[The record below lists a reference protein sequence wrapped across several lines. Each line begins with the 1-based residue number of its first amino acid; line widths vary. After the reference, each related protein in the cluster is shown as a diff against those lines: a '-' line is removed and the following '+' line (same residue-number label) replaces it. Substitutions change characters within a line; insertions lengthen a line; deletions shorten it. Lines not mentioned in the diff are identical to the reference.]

1 MLLNKYTKIIGELN
15 MLQDN
20 LILEHYGLNELNFDT
35 IKSYRDRFAEVKPAH
50 PWNALE
56 TKEFLYK
63 VGAWGKVRDTHKE
76 GVTLAGLLLFS
87 EERIITEVL
96 PQYFLEYRE
105 SKGNEEWTERFTSQD
120 GTWSGNIFDF
130 YFHIHEVVL
139 NSEHQPSIASSLT
152 EVLINMLIHAD
163 YNGEGGVILEK
174 QPSHY
179 VFSNPGLLLV
189 PTDSVFSTTVSQ
201 LRNPNIVKLFSL
213 LGLCERAGSGLKK
226 VKQNWSLHHYKTPAI
241 DQDVSMHR
249 TVVTLSLSTQ
259 ERQASS
265 SEKDIY
271 NTSITDSGN
280 NFKDVEKYQNTP
292 ENDVEIDSYNK
303 NGYSYNKELIE
314 EFKSYNNDVNSYDK
328 EDNCYSNDV
337 NLYNNDVNS
346 CNNNLNSYNNKQ
358 RENSSTLVNAENIDT
373 KLWDIAALA
382 REKKRLSPNQM
393 EHIILELCKE
403 KPLMLK
409 EFAYLLERTPDG
421 VRNNYLTKLLR
432 KGQLQLK
439 YPNQPNHP
447 KQAYLFHKKDIEK

>member
-1 MLLNKYTKIIGELN
+1 

-105 SKGNEEWTERFTSQD
+105 SKGDEEWTERFTSQD

-130 YFHIHEVVL
+130 YFHIHEIVR
-139 NSEHQPSIASSLT
+139 NNEPQPLIASSLT
-152 EVLINMLIHAD
+152 EALINMLIHAD

-189 PTDSVFSTTVSQ
+189 PTDSVFSNIVSQ

-213 LGLCERAGSGLKK
+213 LGLCERSGSGLKK
-226 VKQNWSLHHYKTPAI
+226 
-241 DQDVSMHR
+241 
-249 TVVTLSLSTQ
+249 
-259 ERQASS
+259 
-265 SEKDIY
+265 
-271 NTSITDSGN
+271 
-280 NFKDVEKYQNTP
+280 
-292 ENDVEIDSYNK
+292 
-303 NGYSYNKELIE
+303 
-314 EFKSYNNDVNSYDK
+314 
-328 EDNCYSNDV
+328 
-337 NLYNNDVNS
+337 
-346 CNNNLNSYNNKQ
+346 
-358 RENSSTLVNAENIDT
+358 
-373 KLWDIAALA
+373 
-382 REKKRLSPNQM
+382 
-393 EHIILELCKE
+393 
-403 KPLMLK
+403 
-409 EFAYLLERTPDG
+409 
-421 VRNNYLTKLLR
+421 
-432 KGQLQLK
+432 
-439 YPNQPNHP
+439 
-447 KQAYLFHKKDIEK
+447 

>member
-1 MLLNKYTKIIGELN
+1 

-35 IKSYRDRFAEVKPAH
+35 IKSYRDRFAKVKPAH

-314 EFKSYNNDVNSYDK
+314 EFKSYNNDVNSYNK
-328 EDNCYSNDV
+328 EDNYYSNDV

>member
-35 IKSYRDRFAEVKPAH
+35 IKSYRDRFAKVKPAH

-314 EFKSYNNDVNSYDK
+314 EFKSYNNDVNSYNK
-328 EDNCYSNDV
+328 EDNYYSNDV

>member
-1 MLLNKYTKIIGELN
+1 

-130 YFHIHEVVL
+130 YFHIHEIVR
-139 NSEHQPSIASSLT
+139 NSEPQPSIASSLT

-189 PTDSVFSTTVSQ
+189 PTDSVFSNTVSQ

-213 LGLCERAGSGLKK
+213 LGLCERSGSGLKK

-259 ERQASS
+259 ERQVSS
-265 SEKDIY
+265 SEKDTY
-271 NTSITDSGN
+271 NTSITDLGN

-303 NGYSYNKELIE
+303 NRYSYNKELIE
-314 EFKSYNNDVNSYDK
+314 ELKSYNNNVNSLNK
-328 EDNCYSNDV
+328 EDNYYNNES
-337 NLYNNDVNS
+337 NLYNNNVNSYNKNHNS
-346 CNNNLNSYNNKQ
+346 CNNEQ
-358 RENSSTLVNAENIDT
+358 EEDSSNLVNVENIDT
-373 KLWDIAALA
+373 KLWGIAALA

-447 KQAYLFHKKDIEK
+447 KQAYLFNKKDIEK

>member
-35 IKSYRDRFAEVKPAH
+35 IKSYRDRFAKVKPAH

-139 NSEHQPSIASSLT
+139 SSEHQPSIASSLT

-314 EFKSYNNDVNSYDK
+314 EFKSYNNDVNSYNK
-328 EDNCYSNDV
+328 EDNYYSNDV

>member
-1 MLLNKYTKIIGELN
+1 

-130 YFHIHEVVL
+130 YFHIYEIVR
-139 NSEHQPSIASSLT
+139 NSEPQPSIASSLT

-189 PTDSVFSTTVSQ
+189 STDSVFSNTVSQ

-213 LGLCERAGSGLKK
+213 LGLCERSGSGLKK

-259 ERQASS
+259 ERQVSS
-265 SEKDIY
+265 SGKDTY

-292 ENDVEIDSYNK
+292 KNNVEIDSCNK
-303 NGYSYNKELIE
+303 NKYSYNKRLIE
-314 EFKSYNNDVNSYDK
+314 EFKSYNNDVNSFNK
-328 EDNCYSNDV
+328 EDNYYNNES

-346 CNNNLNSYNNKQ
+346 YNNNHDSYNNEQEKD
-358 RENSSTLVNAENIDT
+358 SSNLVNVENVDT

-382 REKKRLSPNQM
+382 REKKRLSPNEM

-447 KQAYLFHKKDIEK
+447 KQAYLFNKKDIEK

>member
-249 TVVTLSLSTQ
+249 TVVMLSLSTQ
-259 ERQASS
+259 ERQVSS
-265 SEKDIY
+265 SEKDTY
-271 NTSITDSGN
+271 NTSIDDSGN

-314 EFKSYNNDVNSYDK
+314 EFKSYNNDVNSYNK
-328 EDNCYSNDV
+328 EDNYYSNDV
-337 NLYNNDVNS
+337 DLYNNDVNS

>member
-1 MLLNKYTKIIGELN
+1 

-130 YFHIHEVVL
+130 YFHIHEIVL
-139 NSEHQPSIASSLT
+139 NSEPQPSIASSLT

-189 PTDSVFSTTVSQ
+189 PTDSVFSNTVSQ

-213 LGLCERAGSGLKK
+213 LGLCERSGSGLKK

-259 ERQASS
+259 ERQVSS
-265 SEKDIY
+265 SEKDTY

-292 ENDVEIDSYNK
+292 ENDVEINSYNK
-303 NGYSYNKELIE
+303 NRYSYNKELIE
-314 EFKSYNNDVNSYDK
+314 ELKSYNNNVNSLNK
-328 EDNCYSNDV
+328 EDNYYNNES

-346 CNNNLNSYNNKQ
+346 YNKNHNSCNNEQ
-358 RENSSTLVNAENIDT
+358 EEDSSNLVNVENIDT
-373 KLWDIAALA
+373 KLWGIAALA

-447 KQAYLFHKKDIEK
+447 KQAYLFNKKDIEK

>member
-1 MLLNKYTKIIGELN
+1 

-259 ERQASS
+259 ERQVSS

-314 EFKSYNNDVNSYDK
+314 EFKSYNNDVNSYNK
-328 EDNCYSNDV
+328 EDNYYSNDV

>member
-1 MLLNKYTKIIGELN
+1 

-130 YFHIHEVVL
+130 YFHIHEIVR
-139 NSEHQPSIASSLT
+139 NNEPQPSIASSLT

-174 QPSHY
+174 QPTYY
-179 VFSNPGLLLV
+179 VFSNPGLLLA
-189 PTDSVFSTTVSQ
+189 PSDSVFSHTVSQ

-213 LGLCERAGSGLKK
+213 LGLCERSGSGLKK
-226 VKQNWSLHHYKTPAI
+226 VKQNWSLHHYKMPAI
-241 DQDVSMHR
+241 DQDISMHR
-249 TVVTLSLSTQ
+249 TVVTLSLSAQ
-259 ERQASS
+259 ERQESS
-265 SEKDIY
+265 SEKD
-271 NTSITDSGN
+271 THSTPITESGN
-280 NFKDVEKYQNTP
+280 NFKGVEKYQNTLK
-292 ENDVEIDSYNK
+292 NNVETDSYNNNINSYNK
-303 NGYSYNKELIE
+303 YLIEEFNSYNNDNNSYSKGDNYSNSESYSSNKEINSYNKEPE
-314 EFKSYNNDVNSYDK
+314 DDFSNSVNV
-328 EDNCYSNDV
+328 ED
-337 NLYNNDVNS
+337 
-346 CNNNLNSYNNKQ
+346 
-358 RENSSTLVNAENIDT
+358 IDT

-447 KQAYLFHKKDIEK
+447 KQAYLFNKKDIEK

>member
-1 MLLNKYTKIIGELN
+1 

-105 SKGNEEWTERFTSQD
+105 SKGDEEWTERFTSQD

-130 YFHIHEVVL
+130 YFHIHEIVR
-139 NSEHQPSIASSLT
+139 NNEPQPLIASSLT
-152 EVLINMLIHAD
+152 EALINMLIHAD

-189 PTDSVFSTTVSQ
+189 PTDSVFSNTVSQ

-213 LGLCERAGSGLKK
+213 LGLCERSGSGLKK
-226 VKQNWSLHHYKTPAI
+226 VKQNWSLHHYKKPSI

-249 TVVTLSLSTQ
+249 TVVKLSMSTQ
-259 ERQASS
+259 ERQVSS
-265 SEKDIY
+265 SEKDTY
-271 NTSITDSGN
+271 RTSVTDSGN
-280 NFKDVEKYQNTP
+280 NFKSVEKYQNLP
-292 ENDVEIDSYNK
+292 ENNVENDSYNK
-303 NGYSYNKELIE
+303 NGNSYNKDLLE
-314 EFKSYNNDVNSYDK
+314 E
-328 EDNCYSNDV
+328 
-337 NLYNNDVNS
+337 
-346 CNNNLNSYNNKQ
+346 LNSYNNDISSYNKE
-358 RENSSTLVNAENIDT
+358 ENYYNSEFNSYNKDVNSYNSHQSSYNKESEDGSSNSVNGEDIDT

-447 KQAYLFHKKDIEK
+447 KQAYLFHKKDTGK

>member
-1 MLLNKYTKIIGELN
+1 

-130 YFHIHEVVL
+130 YFHIHEIVR
-139 NSEHQPSIASSLT
+139 NSEPQPSIASSLT

-174 QPSHY
+174 QPSYY

-189 PTDSVFSTTVSQ
+189 PSDSVFSNTVSQ

-213 LGLCERAGSGLKK
+213 LGLCERSGSGLKK

-241 DQDVSMHR
+241 DQDASMHR

-259 ERQASS
+259 ERQVSS
-265 SEKDIY
+265 SEKDTY
-271 NTSITDSGN
+271 NTSITGSGN
-280 NFKDVEKYQNTP
+280 NFKGVEKYQNTP
-292 ENDVEIDSYNK
+292 KNNVEINSYNK
-303 NGYSYNKELIE
+303 NDNSYNKGDEELIEELESYNNDENSCNKGENCYNSGYNPYNKEVDSYNNIYNSYNKEPKDDL
-314 EFKSYNNDVNSYDK
+314 SNSVNV
-328 EDNCYSNDV
+328 ED
-337 NLYNNDVNS
+337 
-346 CNNNLNSYNNKQ
+346 
-358 RENSSTLVNAENIDT
+358 IDT

-447 KQAYLFHKKDIEK
+447 KQAYLFNKKEIEK